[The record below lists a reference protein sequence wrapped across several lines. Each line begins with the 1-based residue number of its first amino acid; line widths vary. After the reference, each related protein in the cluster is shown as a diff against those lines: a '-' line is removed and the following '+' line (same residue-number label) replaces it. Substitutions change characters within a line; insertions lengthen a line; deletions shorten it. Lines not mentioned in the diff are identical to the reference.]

1 MVQIVLDLVLVALL
15 AAAIVYAVML
25 SRRLANLRLA
35 RAEMDKTIADFDGAT
50 ARAEDSISRL
60 KSHASSIGGDLDQRM
75 QRAQALRDELAFL
88 VERAEEKSENLDGAI
103 RARGGKAQPRADGI
117 SNVKG
122 SAPPKMS
129 EAAPGVS
136 RELLE
141 SLQRL
146 R

>member
-1 MVQIVLDLVLVALL
+1 MLQIVLDLVLVALM
-15 AAAIVYAVML
+15 AATIGYAVML
-25 SRRLANLRLA
+25 SRRLAHLRQA

-60 KSHASSIGGDLDQRM
+60 KSHASSLGGDLDRRI

-88 VERAEEKSENLDGAI
+88 VERAEERSEDLSSAI
-103 RARGGKAQPRADGI
+103 RAKSRKARPGTDAF
-117 SNVKG
+117 SNVNK
-122 SAPPKMS
+122 SAPEKMR

-141 SLQRL
+141 TLQNL